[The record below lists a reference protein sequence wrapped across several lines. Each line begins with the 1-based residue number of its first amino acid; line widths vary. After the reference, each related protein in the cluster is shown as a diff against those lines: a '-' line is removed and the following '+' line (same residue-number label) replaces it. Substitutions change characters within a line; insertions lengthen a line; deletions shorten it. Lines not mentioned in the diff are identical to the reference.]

1 MTEPPNQLHPQRP
14 DDGDDDAALK
24 VLRED
29 LAHQFRLRG
38 IGDERVLGAIASV
51 PRHRFVLPR
60 DIKRA
65 YQDRPLPISYGQTIS
80 QPYIVAFMTAAAQIA
95 PTARVLEIGTGSGYQ
110 TAILAELA
118 ATVYSVE
125 RVPGL
130 SQRAQKRLQQL
141 GYGHVHLREGDGYRG
156 WPEPGPYDAIVVT
169 AAPPQLPPAFERQLV
184 LGGRLVIPVGDQ
196 YQDLLVLVKTEAGL
210 ILEQKLEVSFVPLVP
225 DPETVLD

>member
-1 MTEPPNQLHPQRP
+1 MTEPYAQLKPP
-14 DDGDDDAALK
+14 SPEDGLDEAI
-24 VLRED
+24 
-29 LAHQFRLRG
+29 LRG
-38 IGDERVLGAIASV
+38 RRVALVEQFKVRGITDERVLAAIAAV

-60 DIKRA
+60 DVKRA

-80 QPYIVAFMTAAAQIA
+80 QPYIVAFMTAAAQIT
-95 PTARVLEIGTGSGYQ
+95 PTAKVLEIGTGSGYQ
-110 TAILAELA
+110 TAVLAELA

-130 SQRAQKRLQQL
+130 SQRAKKRLQQL
-141 GYGHVHLREGDGYRG
+141 GYDHVHLRQGDGYRG

-169 AAPPQLPPAFERQLV
+169 AAPPQLPSIFEAQLV

-210 ILEQKLEVSFVPLVP
+210 ILEQKLEVSFVPLVHDVAP
-225 DPETVLD
+225 G